1 MNRGVTQSCSASFFL
16 RCVVGA
22 LLLPGVLSVFF
33 VGCQRPAVHA
43 MVDEAFT
50 LVYPQLSS
58 KLIKEFPA
66 ASPREKNL
74 GPYIPYPLQPEKIE
88 SLIDAQEKGSSS
100 AFSKEGQEA
109 AEPVSIFVMTP
120 ALAGVFPLSKPSRQV
135 VGICMLAPTE
145 SFYSVE
151 WDSAWAY
158 RELGLIA
165 GYRLASLQREDKGAR
180 AAILFSRGT
189 GRSSEELEAFTQSFE
204 QGVSLEGPTPS
215 GGRLADDAL
224 VVFDLESMQLPGDQL
239 EQILSAMRQV
249 EDKKPRLVVLATGSR
264 TALEKAANMKNI
276 EIIADTRGLGSDVPI
291 KNLFAAIGENDEA
304 LVSATRR
311 LAQTI
316 GAGKAAPKRVFVRPS
331 LVLSKKA
338 KTIRAL
344 LPKQR

>member
-1 MNRGVTQSCSASFFL
+1 
-16 RCVVGA
+16 
-22 LLLPGVLSVFF
+22 
-33 VGCQRPAVHA
+33 

-74 GPYIPYPLQPEKIE
+74 GPYMPYPLQPEKIE

-165 GYRLASLQREDKGAR
+165 GYRLASLQRDGDKGAT
-180 AAILFSRGT
+180 AAILFSRGI
-189 GRSSEELEAFTQSFE
+189 GRSPRELEAFTQSFE
-204 QGVSLEGPTPS
+204 QGFSLASPSPT
-215 GGRLADDAL
+215 GAWLAEDTL
-224 VVFDLESMQLPGDQL
+224 VVFDLESMHLPGDQL
-239 EQILSAMRQV
+239 EQILSALRQI

-264 TALEKAANMKNI
+264 IALEKAARMKNI
-276 EIIADTRGLGSDVPI
+276 EVMADTRGLGSDSPI
-291 KNLFAAIGENDEA
+291 KKLFAAIGENDGA
-304 LVSATRR
+304 LVSAARQ
-311 LAQTI
+311 LAYTI
-316 GAGKAAPKRVFVRPS
+316 GAGKSAPKRVFVRPS
-331 LVLSKKA
+331 LILSKKA
-338 KTIRAL
+338 RTIQML
-344 LPKQR
+344 LPEQR